1 MTHFQ
6 TLLVPTLWLLWLSY
20 WLAAAV
26 GAKRTERR
34 ESPMSRLLHLLPLTL
49 AAWLLWARQLPWNG
63 LQRSLI
69 PWSPL
74 LFWMGAAVTFAG
86 LLFTVWARMYLVR
99 NWSATVTLKQDH
111 ELVQGG
117 PYALVRHPI
126 YTGLLLGFFGS
137 ALARDEWRGVL
148 AVLIAALA
156 LWRKFRLEERWMIE
170 RFGAAYRDYARRVP
184 ALMPSLRRTAPA
196 NRDAAAG
203 PRKR

>member
-1 MTHFQ
+1 MMLFQ
-6 TLLVPTLWLLWLSY
+6 SLFFPTLWLLWLGY
-20 WLAAAV
+20 WLVAAV

-34 ESPMSRLLHLLPLTL
+34 ESPMSRLLHLLPLAL
-49 AAWLLWARQLPWNG
+49 AAWLLWVRQLPWHW

-74 LFWMGAAVTFAG
+74 LFWIGAAVTVAG
-86 LLFTVWARMYLVR
+86 LLFTVWARVYLGR

-126 YTGLLLGFFGS
+126 YTGLLLGFIGS

-148 AVLIAALA
+148 AVLIAGLA

-170 RFGAAYRDYARRVP
+170 RFGTAYRDYARRVP
-184 ALMPSLRRTAPA
+184 ALIPRLWRTAAA
-196 NRDAAAG
+196 NRDATSG
-203 PRKR
+203 PRMR